1 MGLFGFGKKKK
12 EKVEKVEKVQ
22 NRDTGSFVGF
32 VLLSEPIWDKA
43 QFVKDFMLD
52 WGIDISNF
60 DREDKKYK
68 DHLVVEQD
76 DMLLTISFLD
86 APVPDGEAEH
96 YAAANYM
103 WPDAV
108 EIISGHKAQ
117 ILVLA
122 VGEDDDL
129 LEIGELFT
137 KAVATCLKQRYAV
150 GVYTDGAVFQPEFYR
165 EFSMVMKEDQIPIM
179 NWIWFGIYCD
189 EKQEGIYTY
198 GMKKFGKDEME
209 VYVDKS
215 GANLNEVREF
225 LMSIVAYVLE
235 SDVILHDGE
244 TIGFSENQRL
254 PITRSKGI
262 ALEGDTLKIG
272 YKG

>member
-1 MGLFGFGKKKK
+1 
-12 EKVEKVEKVQ
+12 
-22 NRDTGSFVGF
+22 
-32 VLLSEPIWDKA
+32 
-43 QFVKDFMLD
+43 
-52 WGIDISNF
+52 
-60 DREDKKYK
+60 
-68 DHLVVEQD
+68 
-76 DMLLTISFLD
+76 
-86 APVPDGEAEH
+86 
-96 YAAANYM
+96 
-103 WPDAV
+103 
-108 EIISGHKAQ
+108 
-117 ILVLA
+117 
-122 VGEDDDL
+122 
-129 LEIGELFT
+129 
-137 KAVATCLKQRYAV
+137 
-150 GVYTDGAVFQPEFYR
+150 
-165 EFSMVMKEDQIPIM
+165 M

-254 PITRSKGI
+254 PITRSKGV

-272 YKG
+272 YKGQYSDKGITIILYVEHSNDEVAEKVFKL